1 MPQAAPPGEAW
12 NEALLDGANL
22 RLAEEAARAAG
33 VPIERW
39 LERAIRRACAGPGKI
54 TVLPPGAALPEADA
68 APARRGARRALLL
81 LALPLLLL
89 AGFAWLARPPSG
101 GGIEV
106 ALPRAP
112 EAEVALP
119 PAPAAPATAPDQAP
133 SDPTQL
139 ALWLAPRAE
148 HGDALAQYRLGTLY
162 ALGKGVAQ
170 DYARAAPLLRAAA
183 ESGLAEAE
191 YDYAVLCEKGF
202 GVAKDPAQAIAW
214 YRKAAAQG
222 NADAALSLGYA
233 YAKGIGVDRDMAQAA
248 QWFRRAAELGVVD
261 AQYNLAFLYEHGDGV
276 PNSPIDAYGW
286 YGIAAAQG
294 DKGSQDAVDR
304 LARSFSPAQL
314 KAAQARQA
322 ELLQSVKPER

>member
-1 MPQAAPPGEAW
+1 MPQAPPREAW
-12 NEALLDGANL
+12 SEALLDGANL
-22 RLAEEAARAAG
+22 RLAEEAAQAAG

-39 LERAIRRACAGPGKI
+39 LERAIRRACSGPGKI
-54 TVLPPGAALPEADA
+54 TVLPPGALSEAGAEPE
-68 APARRGARRALLL
+68 RRSPWRL
-81 LALPLLLL
+81 LPLLAPPLL
-89 AGFAWLARPPSG
+89 LIGAFAWLAQPPTG
-101 GGIEV
+101 TGVEV
-106 ALPRAP
+106 ALPKAP
-112 EAEVALP
+112 QAEVALP
-119 PAPAAPATAPDQAP
+119 PATAPAAPAAEPAP
-133 SDPTQL
+133 SDPAQL
-139 ALWLAPRAE
+139 ALWLEPRAA
-148 HGDALAQYRLGTLY
+148 HGDPVAQYRLGTLY
-162 ALGKGVAQ
+162 ALGKGVAK
-170 DYARAAPLLRAAA
+170 DYTRAAPLLHAAA

-191 YDYAVLCEKGF
+191 YDYAVLCEKGY
-202 GVAKDPAQAIAW
+202 GVAQDPPQAIAW
-214 YRKAAAQG
+214 YRKAAAQN
-222 NADAALSLGYA
+222 NADAELALGYA

-248 QWFRRAAELGVVD
+248 QWFHQAAEQGVID